1 MFQMSLDPHT
11 ARQMSELASYMTERD
26 SRMGLNVEVAPKGT
40 LQTA

>member
-11 ARQMSELASYMTERD
+11 ARQMSELASYMTEGD
-26 SRMGLNVEVAPKGT
+26 SRIGLNVEAAPKGA